1 MLLERNMQPF
11 ERAAVQNLCPE
22 TIEEARALVPSL
34 FAEVRPT

>member
-1 MLLERNMQPF
+1 MQPF

-34 FAEVRPT
+34 FAEVRCIRPAPL